1 MAVLGGAGEE
11 GFGLA
16 LRWAMAGHQ
25 VIVGSRSPDRAAEAA
40 KTIAQTARR
49 PVRASG
55 SSNESA
61 VSQADV
67 IVVTVPFTALLET
80 LKTVKPSFKPGQVL
94 VNVSVPLET
103 AVGGRATR
111 TVGVWAGSAGEL
123 AASVVP
129 KTVSVVTAFN
139 NVSAELL
146 RDPSKPVDCDILVC
160 SNDDNAKKIVLD
172 LVKSIGGARGFD
184 AGALENSRTVEQI
197 TALLVSLN
205 IRYKV
210 KSAGLRIT
218 GISLVS

>member
-1 MAVLGGAGEE
+1 MLGGAGEE

-16 LRWAMAGHQ
+16 LRWAIAGYQ
-25 VIVGSRSPDRAAEAA
+25 VFVGSRSPDRAVEAA
-40 KTIAQTARR
+40 KTIAQTAKR
-49 PVRASG
+49 PLRVSG
-55 SSNESA
+55 LTNENA

-67 IVVTVPFTALLET
+67 IVVTVPFAALVET
-80 LKTVKPSFKPGQVL
+80 LRTVKAKFRAGQVL

-129 KTVSVVTAFN
+129 NTVSVVTAFN

-146 RDPSKPVDCDILVC
+146 KDLSKPVDCDVLVC
-160 SNDDNAKKIVLD
+160 GNDENAKKIVLD
-172 LVKSIGGARGFD
+172 LVKGIVGARGFD
-184 AGALENSRTVEQI
+184 AGALENSRTIEQV

-218 GISLVS
+218 GISPVS

>member
-1 MAVLGGAGEE
+1 
-11 GFGLA
+11 
-16 LRWAMAGHQ
+16 MAGHQ
-25 VIVGSRSPDRAAEAA
+25 VIIGSRSPDRAAEAA

-67 IVVTVPFTALLET
+67 IVLTVPFTALLET
-80 LKTVKPSFKPGQVL
+80 LKTVKPNFKPGQVL

-123 AASVVP
+123 IASVVP

-146 RDPSKPVDCDILVC
+146 KDPTKPVDCDVLVC

-172 LVKSIGGARGFD
+172 LVKSIVGARGFD

>member
-1 MAVLGGAGEE
+1 
-11 GFGLA
+11 
-16 LRWAMAGHQ
+16 MAGHQ
-25 VIVGSRSPDRAAEAA
+25 VIIGSRSPDRAAEAA
-40 KTIAQTARR
+40 KTITQTARR

-67 IVVTVPFTALLET
+67 IVLTVPFTALLET
-80 LKTVKPSFKPGQVL
+80 LKMVKPNFKPGQVL

-123 AASVVP
+123 TASVVP
-129 KTVSVVTAFN
+129 KTVSVVSAFN

-146 RDPSKPVDCDILVC
+146 KDPTKQVECDVLVC

-218 GISLVS
+218 GISLAS

>member
-1 MAVLGGAGEE
+1 
-11 GFGLA
+11 
-16 LRWAMAGHQ
+16 MAGHQ
-25 VIVGSRSPDRAAEAA
+25 VIIGSRSPDRAAEAA
-40 KTIAQTARR
+40 RTIAQTARR

-67 IVVTVPFTALLET
+67 IVLTVPFTALLDT
-80 LKTVKPSFKPGQVL
+80 LKTVKPNFKPGQVL

-123 AASVVP
+123 IASVVP

-146 RDPSKPVDCDILVC
+146 KDPTKPVDCDVLVC

-184 AGALENSRTVEQI
+184 AGALENSRTIEQI

-210 KSAGLRIT
+210 KNAGLRIT
-218 GISLVS
+218 GISQMS

>member
-1 MAVLGGAGEE
+1 VLGGAGEE

-16 LRWAMAGHQ
+16 LRWAITGHQ

-40 KTIAQTARR
+40 KTIIQTAGR
-49 PVRASG
+49 PVRVSG
-55 SSNESA
+55 VSNEDA
-61 VSQADV
+61 VSQGDV
-67 IVVTVPFTALLET
+67 IVVTVPFAALIDT
-80 LKTVKPSFKPGQVL
+80 LRTVKPKFRSGQVL

-103 AVGGRATR
+103 AIGGRATR
-111 TVGVWAGSAGEL
+111 TVGVWPGSAGEL

-129 KTVSVVTAFN
+129 NTVSVVTAFN

-146 RDPSKPVDCDILVC
+146 KDPSKPVDCDVLVC
-160 SNDDNAKKIVLD
+160 SDDENAKKIVLD
-172 LVKSIGGARGFD
+172 LVKGIAGARGFD
-184 AGALENSRTVEQI
+184 AGRLENSRTVEQL

-218 GISLVS
+218 GISHVS

>member
-1 MAVLGGAGEE
+1 
-11 GFGLA
+11 
-16 LRWAMAGHQ
+16 
-25 VIVGSRSPDRAAEAA
+25 VIIGSRSPERAAEAA
-40 KTIAQTARR
+40 KTIAQTAGR
-49 PVRASG
+49 PVRVSG
-55 SSNESA
+55 LSNENA

-67 IVVTVPFTALLET
+67 IVVTVPFAALIDT
-80 LKTVKPSFKPGQVL
+80 LRTVKPKFRPGQVL

-129 KTVSVVTAFN
+129 KTVSVVTALN

-146 RDPSKPVDCDILVC
+146 KNLSKTVDCDVLVC
-160 SNDDNAKKIVLD
+160 SDDENAKKIVLD
-172 LVKSIGGARGFD
+172 LVKGIVGARGFD
-184 AGALENSRTVEQI
+184 AGALENSRTIEQV

-218 GISLVS
+218 GISPAS

>member
-1 MAVLGGAGEE
+1 
-11 GFGLA
+11 
-16 LRWAMAGHQ
+16 MAGHQ
-25 VIVGSRSPDRAAEAA
+25 VIIGSRSPDRAAEAA
-40 KTIAQTARR
+40 KTIARTARR

-55 SSNESA
+55 SSNQSA

-67 IVVTVPFTALLET
+67 IVLTVPFTALLET
-80 LKTVKPSFKPGQVL
+80 LKTVKPNFKPGQVL

-111 TVGVWAGSAGEL
+111 TVGIWAGSAGEL
-123 AASVVP
+123 IASVVP

-146 RDPSKPVDCDILVC
+146 KDPTKPVDCDVLVC

-184 AGALENSRTVEQI
+184 AGALENSRTIEQI

-210 KSAGLRIT
+210 KNAGLRIT
-218 GISLVS
+218 GISQMS

>member
-1 MAVLGGAGEE
+1 
-11 GFGLA
+11 
-16 LRWAMAGHQ
+16 MAGHQ
-25 VIVGSRSPDRAAEAA
+25 VIIGSRSPDRAAEAA
-40 KTIAQTARR
+40 KTIARTARR

-67 IVVTVPFTALLET
+67 IVLTVPFTALLET
-80 LKTVKPSFKPGQVL
+80 LKTVKPNFKPGQVL

-103 AVGGRATR
+103 AVGGRTTR
-111 TVGVWAGSAGEL
+111 TVGVWAGSAGEF

-146 RDPSKPVDCDILVC
+146 RDPSKPVDCDVLVC

-172 LVKSIGGARGFD
+172 LVKSIVGARGFD

-197 TALLVSLN
+197 TALLVFLN

-210 KSAGLRIT
+210 KNAGLRIT
-218 GISLVS
+218 GISQMS

>member
-1 MAVLGGAGEE
+1 VLGGAGEE

-16 LRWAMAGHQ
+16 LRWAIAGYQ
-25 VIVGSRSPDRAAEAA
+25 VFVGSRSPDRAVEAA
-40 KTIAQTARR
+40 KTIAQTAKR
-49 PVRASG
+49 PVRVSG
-55 SSNESA
+55 LTNENA

-67 IVVTVPFTALLET
+67 IVVTVPFAALLET
-80 LKTVKPSFKPGQVL
+80 LRTVKANFRPGQVL

-129 KTVSVVTAFN
+129 NMVSVVTAFN

-146 RDPSKPVDCDILVC
+146 RDLSKPVDCDVLVC
-160 SNDDNAKKIVLD
+160 GNDENAKKIVLD
-172 LVKSIGGARGFD
+172 LVKGIVGARGFD
-184 AGALENSRTVEQI
+184 AGALENSRTIEQV

-218 GISLVS
+218 GISPVS

>member
-1 MAVLGGAGEE
+1 M
-11 GFGLA
+11 
-16 LRWAMAGHQ
+16 
-25 VIVGSRSPDRAAEAA
+25 EAA
-40 KTIAQTARR
+40 KTIAQTAGR
-49 PVRASG
+49 PVRVSG
-55 SSNESA
+55 LANENA

-67 IVVTVPFTALLET
+67 VVLTVPFTALLET
-80 LKTVKPSFKPGQVL
+80 LKTVKPNFKPGQVL

-146 RDPSKPVDCDILVC
+146 KDPTKPVECDVLVC

-172 LVKSIGGARGFD
+172 LVKGIAGARGFD
-184 AGALENSRTVEQI
+184 AGALENSRTIEQI

-210 KSAGLRIT
+210 RSAGLRIT
-218 GISLVS
+218 GISYS

>member
-1 MAVLGGAGEE
+1 M
-11 GFGLA
+11 
-16 LRWAMAGHQ
+16 
-25 VIVGSRSPDRAAEAA
+25 IIGSRSPDRAAEAA
-40 KTIAQTARR
+40 RTIARTAGR
-49 PVRASG
+49 PVRVSG
-55 SSNESA
+55 LSNENA
-61 VSQADV
+61 VLQGDV
-67 IVVTVPFTALLET
+67 IVVTVPFAALLDT
-80 LKTVKPSFKPGQVL
+80 LKTVKSSFKTGQVL

-129 KTVSVVTAFN
+129 KTVGVVTAFN

-146 RDPSKPVDCDILVC
+146 KDPTKPVECDVLVC
-160 SNDDNAKKIVLD
+160 SNDDNAKRIVLD
-172 LVKSIGGARGFD
+172 LVKGIGGARGFD
-184 AGALENSRTVEQI
+184 AGSLENSRTIEQI

-218 GISLVS
+218 GISPVS

>member
-1 MAVLGGAGEE
+1 M
-11 GFGLA
+11 
-16 LRWAMAGHQ
+16 
-25 VIVGSRSPDRAAEAA
+25 IIGSRSPERAAEAA
-40 KTIAQTARR
+40 KTIAQTAGR
-49 PVRASG
+49 PVRVSG
-55 SSNESA
+55 LSNENA

-67 IVVTVPFTALLET
+67 IVVTVPFAALIDT
-80 LKTVKPSFKPGQVL
+80 LRTVKPKFRPGQVL

-146 RDPSKPVDCDILVC
+146 KNLSKTVDCDVLVC
-160 SNDDNAKKIVLD
+160 SDDENAKKIVLD
-172 LVKSIGGARGFD
+172 LVKGIVGARGFD
-184 AGALENSRTVEQI
+184 AGALENSRTIEQV

-218 GISLVS
+218 GISPAS

>member
-1 MAVLGGAGEE
+1 
-11 GFGLA
+11 
-16 LRWAMAGHQ
+16 
-25 VIVGSRSPDRAAEAA
+25 VGSRSPDRAAEAA
-40 KTIAQTARR
+40 KMIAQTAKR
-49 PVRASG
+49 PVRVSG
-55 SSNESA
+55 LSNENA

-67 IVVTVPFTALLET
+67 VVITVPFAALIDT
-80 LKTVKPSFKPGQVL
+80 LRIVKPRFRPGQVL

-103 AVGGRATR
+103 SIGGRATR

-129 KTVSVVTAFN
+129 STVSVVTAFN

-146 RDPSKPVDCDILVC
+146 KDLSKTVDCDVLVC
-160 SNDDNAKKIVLD
+160 SDDENAKKIVLD
-172 LVKSIGGARGFD
+172 LVKGIVGARGLD
-184 AGALENSRTVEQI
+184 AGALENSRTIEQV

-218 GISLVS
+218 GISPVS

>member
-1 MAVLGGAGEE
+1 
-11 GFGLA
+11 
-16 LRWAMAGHQ
+16 
-25 VIVGSRSPDRAAEAA
+25 VIIGSRSPERAAEAA
-40 KTIAQTARR
+40 KTIAQTAGR
-49 PVRASG
+49 PVRVSG
-55 SSNESA
+55 LSNENA

-67 IVVTVPFTALLET
+67 IVVTVPFAALIDT
-80 LKTVKPSFKPGQVL
+80 LRTVKPKFRPGQVL

-146 RDPSKPVDCDILVC
+146 KNLSKTVDCDVLVC
-160 SNDDNAKKIVLD
+160 SDDENAKKVVLD
-172 LVKSIGGARGFD
+172 LVKGIVGARGFD
-184 AGALENSRTVEQI
+184 AGALENSRTIEQV

-218 GISLVS
+218 GISPVS

>member
-1 MAVLGGAGEE
+1 
-11 GFGLA
+11 
-16 LRWAMAGHQ
+16 MAGHQ

>member
-1 MAVLGGAGEE
+1 
-11 GFGLA
+11 
-16 LRWAMAGHQ
+16 MAGHQ
-25 VIVGSRSPDRAAEAA
+25 VIIGSRSPDRAAEAA

-67 IVVTVPFTALLET
+67 IVLTVPFTALLET
-80 LKTVKPSFKPGQVL
+80 LKTVKPNLKPGQVL

-111 TVGVWAGSAGEL
+111 TVGLWAGSAGEL

-146 RDPSKPVDCDILVC
+146 KDPSKPVDCDVLVC

-172 LVKSIGGARGFD
+172 LVKSIVGARGFD

>member
-1 MAVLGGAGEE
+1 
-11 GFGLA
+11 
-16 LRWAMAGHQ
+16 MAGHQ
-25 VIVGSRSPDRAAEAA
+25 VIIGSRSPDRAAEAA
-40 KTIAQTARR
+40 KTITQTARR

-67 IVVTVPFTALLET
+67 IVLTVPFTALLET
-80 LKTVKPSFKPGQVL
+80 LKTVKPNFKPGQVL

-123 AASVVP
+123 IASVVP

-146 RDPSKPVDCDILVC
+146 KDPTQPVDCDVLVC

-184 AGALENSRTVEQI
+184 AGALENSRTIEQI

>member
-1 MAVLGGAGEE
+1 
-11 GFGLA
+11 
-16 LRWAMAGHQ
+16 MAGYQ
-25 VIVGSRSPDRAAEAA
+25 VMVGSRSADRAAEAA
-40 KTIAQTARR
+40 KTIAQTAGR
-49 PVRASG
+49 PVRVSG
-55 SSNESA
+55 LSNENA

-67 IVVTVPFTALLET
+67 VVVTVPFAALIET
-80 LKTVKPSFKPGQVL
+80 LRTLKPKFRSGQVL

-129 KTVSVVTAFN
+129 NTVSVVTAFN

-146 RDPSKPVDCDILVC
+146 KDPSKHVDCDVLVC
-160 SNDDNAKKIVLD
+160 SNDENAKKVVLD
-172 LVKSIGGARGFD
+172 LVKGIVGARGFD
-184 AGALENSRTVEQI
+184 AGGLENSRTVEQI

-205 IRYKV
+205 VRYKV

-218 GISLVS
+218 GISQVS

>member
-1 MAVLGGAGEE
+1 
-11 GFGLA
+11 
-16 LRWAMAGHQ
+16 MAGHQ

-40 KTIAQTARR
+40 KTITQTARR
-49 PVRASG
+49 SVRVSG
-55 SSNESA
+55 LSNENA
-61 VSQADV
+61 VLQSDV
-67 IVVTVPFTALLET
+67 IVLTVPFTALLET

-123 AASVVP
+123 AASIVP

-146 RDPSKPVDCDILVC
+146 KDPTKQVECDVLVC

-184 AGALENSRTVEQI
+184 AGALENSRTIEQI

-205 IRYKV
+205 IRYGV
-210 KSAGLRIT
+210 KNAGLRIT
-218 GISLVS
+218 GISHVS

>member
-1 MAVLGGAGEE
+1 MLGGAGEE

-16 LRWAMAGHQ
+16 LRWAIAGYQ
-25 VIVGSRSPDRAAEAA
+25 VFVGSRNPDRAAEAA
-40 KTIAQTARR
+40 KTITQTAGR
-49 PVRASG
+49 PVRVSG
-55 SSNESA
+55 LSNENA

-67 IVVTVPFTALLET
+67 IVVTVPFAALIDT
-80 LKTVKPSFKPGQVL
+80 LRTVKPRFRPGQVL

-129 KTVSVVTAFN
+129 NTVSIVTAFN

-146 RDPSKPVDCDILVC
+146 KNPSKTVDCDVLVC
-160 SNDDNAKKIVLD
+160 SNDENAKKIVLD
-172 LVKSIGGARGFD
+172 LVKGIVGARGFD
-184 AGALENSRTVEQI
+184 AGPLENSRTVEQI

-210 KSAGLRIT
+210 KNAGLRIT
-218 GISLVS
+218 GISHAS

>member
-1 MAVLGGAGEE
+1 VS
-11 GFGLA
+11 GL
-16 LRWAMAGHQ
+16 
-25 VIVGSRSPDRAAEAA
+25 
-40 KTIAQTARR
+40 T
-49 PVRASG
+49 
-55 SSNESA
+55 NENA

-67 IVVTVPFTALLET
+67 IVVTVPFAALVET
-80 LKTVKPSFKPGQVL
+80 LRTVKAKFRPGQVL

-111 TVGVWAGSAGEL
+111 TIGVWAGSAGEL

-129 KTVSVVTAFN
+129 NTVSVVTAFN

-146 RDPSKPVDCDILVC
+146 KDLSKPVDCDVLVC
-160 SNDDNAKKIVLD
+160 GNDENAKKIVLD
-172 LVKSIGGARGFD
+172 LVKGIVGARGFD
-184 AGALENSRTVEQI
+184 AGALENSRTIEQV

-218 GISLVS
+218 GISPVS

>member
-1 MAVLGGAGEE
+1 VS
-11 GFGLA
+11 GL
-16 LRWAMAGHQ
+16 
-25 VIVGSRSPDRAAEAA
+25 
-40 KTIAQTARR
+40 
-49 PVRASG
+49 
-55 SSNESA
+55 SNDSA

-67 IVVTVPFTALLET
+67 IVITVPFAALIET
-80 LKTVKPSFKPGQVL
+80 LRAVRPKFRPGQIV

-129 KTVSVVTAFN
+129 TTVSIVTAFN

-146 RDPSKPVDCDILVC
+146 KDPSKTVDCDVLVC
-160 SNDDNAKKIVLD
+160 SDDENAKKTVLD
-172 LVKSIGGARGFD
+172 LVKGVPGARGFD
-184 AGALENSRTVEQI
+184 AGGLENSRTIEQI

-218 GISLVS
+218 GISPVS

>member
-1 MAVLGGAGEE
+1 
-11 GFGLA
+11 
-16 LRWAMAGHQ
+16 MAGHQ
-25 VIVGSRSPDRAAEAA
+25 VIIGSRSPDRAAEAA
-40 KTIAQTARR
+40 RTIAQTARR
-49 PVRASG
+49 PIRASG

-67 IVVTVPFTALLET
+67 IVLTVPFTALLET
-80 LKTVKPSFKPGQVL
+80 LKTVKPNFKPGQVL

-123 AASVVP
+123 IASVVP

-146 RDPSKPVDCDILVC
+146 KDPTQPVDCDVLVC

-184 AGALENSRTVEQI
+184 AGALENSRTIEQI

-210 KSAGLRIT
+210 KNAGLRIT
-218 GISLVS
+218 GISQMS

>member
-1 MAVLGGAGEE
+1 
-11 GFGLA
+11 
-16 LRWAMAGHQ
+16 MAGHQ
-25 VIVGSRSPDRAAEAA
+25 VIIGSRSLDRAAQAA
-40 KTIAQTARR
+40 KMITQSAGR
-49 PVRASG
+49 PVRVSG
-55 SSNESA
+55 LSNENA
-61 VSQADV
+61 VLQADV

-80 LKTVKPSFKPGQVL
+80 LKTVKPNFKPGQVL

-129 KTVSVVTAFN
+129 STVSVVTAFN

-146 RDPSKPVDCDILVC
+146 KDPSKTVDCDVLVC
-160 SNDDNAKKIVLD
+160 SDDENAKRIVLD
-172 LVKSIGGARGFD
+172 LVKGIAGARGFD
-184 AGALENSRTVEQI
+184 AGALENSRTIEQI

-218 GISLVS
+218 GISPVS

>member
-1 MAVLGGAGEE
+1 
-11 GFGLA
+11 
-16 LRWAMAGHQ
+16 MAGHQ

-67 IVVTVPFTALLET
+67 IVLTVPFTALLET
-80 LKTVKPSFKPGQVL
+80 LKTVKPNFKPGQVL

>member
-1 MAVLGGAGEE
+1 M
-11 GFGLA
+11 
-16 LRWAMAGHQ
+16 
-25 VIVGSRSPDRAAEAA
+25 IIGSRSPDRAAEAA
-40 KTIAQTARR
+40 KTIAQTAGR
-49 PVRASG
+49 PVRVSG
-55 SSNESA
+55 LSNENA

-67 IVVTVPFTALLET
+67 IVVTVPFAALIDT
-80 LKTVKPSFKPGQVL
+80 LRTVKPKFRPGQVL

-111 TVGVWAGSAGEL
+111 TIGVWAGSAGEL

-129 KTVSVVTAFN
+129 NTVSVVTAFN

-146 RDPSKPVDCDILVC
+146 KNPSKTVDCDVLVC
-160 SNDDNAKKIVLD
+160 SDDENAKKIVLE
-172 LVKSIGGARGFD
+172 LVKAIGGARGFD
-184 AGALENSRTVEQI
+184 AGALENSRTVEQV

-218 GISLVS
+218 GISPVS

>member
-1 MAVLGGAGEE
+1 VLGGAGEE

-16 LRWAMAGHQ
+16 LRWAIAGHQ
-25 VIVGSRSPDRAAEAA
+25 VIVGSRNPERAAEAA

-49 PVRASG
+49 PVRVSG
-55 SSNESA
+55 LGNENA

-67 IVVTVPFTALLET
+67 VVVTVPFAALLDT
-80 LKTVKPSFKPGQVL
+80 LRTVKPRFRPGQVL

-111 TVGVWAGSAGEL
+111 TIGVWAGSAGEL

-146 RDPSKPVDCDILVC
+146 KDPSKPVDCDVLVC
-160 SNDDNAKKIVLD
+160 SDDEIAKKVVLD
-172 LVKSIGGARGFD
+172 LVKGISGARGFD
-184 AGALENSRTVEQI
+184 AGGLENSRTIEQL

-218 GISLVS
+218 GISQVS